1 MSGSATSRRA
11 TPAAPRLDGVT
22 PDPAAPRRV
31 RDRVAGQS
39 ALLLAVAGALLV
51 CLAWAIASPVFAYPD
66 EGAHVTR
73 AAAVVDGQ
81 VVAPDKPV
89 SKEGW
94 PIIRAPNSLAQS
106 IYRARCLWS
115 GYGHPNVAGSCAKPR
130 PPYRRM
136 TEVKNA
142 AGRYEPGYYGVV
154 GGPLRWAPTSNGVY
168 AARVVNA
175 VVCVLLLAVALFA
188 AGLGSRRRPWGPL
201 GLLTGLTPYVLYMGG
216 GINPSAWEICAAVA
230 TWAGVL
236 RLCADGVAR
245 KGLVA
250 ATTLAAAVLA
260 VSRPLGPLWLVLIAG
275 VAVAATPWAKL
286 RTLVHARVIQAA
298 IAVAGATCVASL
310 MWTVT
315 QTNASFDSSP
325 LRHPLPFGD
334 AFAQSFDRLPHRLE
348 ELVAVFGWLDVPVPW
363 ITVAVWIALTALLVG
378 AALRWGAGR
387 ARWTLGGLAVVTV
400 LVPALV
406 EAHMAT
412 RIGMVWQGR
421 YTLPLAVGLPLLAG
435 QLLDSRPSR
444 LLPPRWSL
452 PLAAGLAGIAQL
464 AAFVWALRRYEH
476 GVPGSLNPFTGAW
489 QPPGGPTLSIALF
502 AGGIAALCAG
512 IVLGRNSAE
521 SQVSPVMPSWA
532 GTGSNR
538 RPSAFQADAR
548 TD

>member
-1 MSGSATSRRA
+1 MSGLPTSRWPTLA
-11 TPAAPRLDGVT
+11 PPRLDGVT

-51 CLAWAIASPVFAYPD
+51 CLAWAIASPVFASPD

-115 GYGHPNVAGSCAKPR
+115 GYGHPNVPASCAKPL
-130 PPYRRM
+130 PPYRQM
-136 TEVKNA
+136 THVKNA
-142 AGRYEPGYYGVV
+142 AGRYEPAYYGVV
-154 GGPLRWAPTSNGVY
+154 GWPLRWAPTSKGVY
-168 AARVVNA
+168 AARAVNA
-175 VVCVLLLAVALFA
+175 LVCVLLLGVALVA
-188 AGLGSRRRPWGPL
+188 SGLGSRARPWWRL
-201 GLLTGLTPYVLYMGG
+201 ALLTALTPYVLYMGG

-236 RLCADGVAR
+236 RLCADGDAR

-250 ATTLAAAVLA
+250 ATTLAASVLA
-260 VSRPLGPLWLVLIAG
+260 VSRPLGPLWLLLIAG

-286 RTLVHARVIQAA
+286 RPLVHARAIQAA
-298 IAVAGATCVASL
+298 IAVAGASCVASL

-325 LRHPLPFGD
+325 LRHPLPFGN
-334 AFAQSFDRLPHRLE
+334 AFGESFDRLPHRLE
-348 ELVAVFGWLDVPVPW
+348 EMVAVFGWLDVPVPW
-363 ITVAVWIALTALLVG
+363 ITVAVWIALTALIVG
-378 AALRWGAGR
+378 AAMWRGAGR
-387 ARWTLGGLAVVTV
+387 AHWTLVGLAVLTL

-412 RIGMVWQGR
+412 RIGMVWQGL

-435 QLLDSRPSR
+435 HIMQERPSAFR
-444 LLPPRWSL
+444 LPRWLLPVAAA
-452 PLAAGLAGIAQL
+452 AAGVAQL
-464 AAFVWALRRYEH
+464 AAFIWALRRYEH

-502 AGGIAALCAG
+502 AAGIAALCAG
-512 IVLGRNSAE
+512 IVLGRD
-521 SQVSPVMPSWA
+521 
-532 GTGSNR
+532 T
-538 RPSAFQADAR
+538 ADER
-548 TD
+548 

>member
-31 RDRVAGQS
+31 RKRVAGQS

-81 VVAPDKPV
+81 VVVPDKPV

-115 GYGHPNVAGSCAKPR
+115 GYGHPNVPASCAKPL

-142 AGRYEPGYYGVV
+142 AGRYEPAYYGVV
-154 GGPLRWAPTSNGVY
+154 GWPLRWAPTSNGVY

-175 VVCVLLLAVALFA
+175 VVYVLLLAVALFA
-188 AGLGSRRRPWGPL
+188 AGLGTRRRPWWRL
-201 GLLTGLTPYVLYMGG
+201 GLLTALTPYVLYMGG

-230 TWAGVL
+230 AWAGVL

-286 RTLVHARVIQAA
+286 RALVHARVIQVA
-298 IAVAGATCVASL
+298 IAVAGASCVASV

-334 AFAQSFDRLPHRLE
+334 AFGQSFDRLPRRLE
-348 ELVAVFGWLDVPVPW
+348 EMVAVFGWLDVPVPW
-363 ITVAVWIALTALLVG
+363 ITVAIWIALTALLVG
-378 AALRWGAGR
+378 AALWRGAGR
-387 ARWTLGGLAVVTV
+387 ARWALIGLALVTV
-400 LVPALV
+400 LAPALV

-412 RIGMVWQGR
+412 RIGMVWQGG
-421 YTLPLAVGLPLLAG
+421 YTP
-435 QLLDSRPSR
+435 
-444 LLPPRWSL
+444 
-452 PLAAGLAGIAQL
+452 
-464 AAFVWALRRYEH
+464 
-476 GVPGSLNPFTGAW
+476 
-489 QPPGGPTLSIALF
+489 PPGGGPPPL
-502 AGGIAALCAG
+502 GGHIMEKGPGGLPPPPGGLPGC
-512 IVLGRNSAE
+512 
-521 SQVSPVMPSWA
+521 
-532 GTGSNR
+532 
-538 RPSAFQADAR
+538 
-548 TD
+548 

>member
-1 MSGSATSRRA
+1 MRERVLARSG
-11 TPAAPRLDGVT
+11 
-22 PDPAAPRRV
+22 
-31 RDRVAGQS
+31 
-39 ALLLAVAGALLV
+39 LLLAGAGALLV
-51 CLAWAIASPVFAYPD
+51 CLAWALSTPLFAYPD

-115 GYGHPNVAGSCAKPR
+115 GYGHPNVPASCARPL
-130 PPYRRM
+130 PPYRHM
-136 TEVKNA
+136 TEVRNA
-142 AGRYEPGYYGVV
+142 AGRYEPAYYGVV
-154 GGPLRWAPTSNGVY
+154 GWPLRWAPTSKGVY
-168 AARVVNA
+168 AARAVNA
-175 VVCVLLLAVALFA
+175 LVCVLLLGVALVA
-188 AGLGSRRRPWGPL
+188 SGLGSRGRPWWRL
-201 GLLTGLTPYVLYMGG
+201 ALLTALTPYVLYMGG

-236 RLCADGVAR
+236 RLCADVVAP
-245 KGLVA
+245 KALVA
-250 ATTLAAAVLA
+250 ATAASAVVLA

-275 VAVAATPWAKL
+275 VAVAATPWSRL
-286 RTLVHARVIQAA
+286 RRLIRARSLQVAL
-298 IAVAGATCVASL
+298 AVSALSCVASL
-310 MWTVT
+310 MWTIT
-315 QTNASFDSSP
+315 QTNASFDTQP

-363 ITVAVWIALTALLVG
+363 ITVVVWIALTALLLG
-378 AALRWGAGR
+378 AALWRGAGR
-387 ARWTLGGLAVVTV
+387 ARWTLLALAVLTV

-421 YTLPLAVGLPLLAG
+421 YTLPLAVGVPLLAG
-435 QLLDSRPSR
+435 QILHARPGPIT
-444 LLPPRWSL
+444 PPRWLL
-452 PLAAGLAGIAQL
+452 PVAASAAGVAQL

-489 QPPGGPTLSIALF
+489 QPPGGPVLSIVLF
-502 AGGIAALCAG
+502 AAGIAALCAG
-512 IVLGRNSAE
+512 VIVGRQAAE
-521 SQVSPVMPSWA
+521 EPASPAMPLWA
-532 GTGSNR
+532 GAGSNR

>member
-1 MSGSATSRRA
+1 MRFDPTARKRA
-11 TPAAPRLDGVT
+11 
-22 PDPAAPRRV
+22 
-31 RDRVAGQS
+31 RDRFAARSGP
-39 ALLLAVAGALLV
+39 LLALAGILLV

-81 VVAPDKPV
+81 VVAPDKPL

-106 IYRARCLWS
+106 IYRSRCLWS
-115 GYGHPNVAGSCAKPR
+115 GYGHPNIPASCSKPL

-136 TEVKNA
+136 TQVRNA
-142 AGRYEPGYYGVV
+142 AGRYEPAYYAVV
-154 GGPLRWAPTSNGVY
+154 GWPLRWAPTANGVY
-168 AARVVNA
+168 AARAVNA
-175 VVCVLLLAVALFA
+175 VVCALLLGVALLA
-188 AGLGSRRRPWGPL
+188 MGSRGRRWWQL
-201 GLLTGLTPYVLYMGG
+201 AVLTALTPYVLYTGG

-236 RLCADGVAR
+236 RLCADDLVR

-250 ATTLAAAVLA
+250 ATAVAAAVLGI
-260 VSRPLGPLWLVLIAG
+260 SRPLGPLWLVLIAA
-275 VAVAATPWAKL
+275 VAGAATPWAKV
-286 RTLVHARVIQAA
+286 RALVSTRAIQVAL
-298 IAVAGATCVASL
+298 AVTGVSCVASL

-315 QTNASFDSSP
+315 QTNASFDTQP

-334 AFAQSFDRLPHRLE
+334 AFGQSFDRLPHRLE
-348 ELVAVFGWLDVPVPW
+348 EMVAVFGWLDVPVPW

-378 AALRWGAGR
+378 AALWRGAGR
-387 ARWTLGGLAVVTV
+387 ARWTLLGLAVLTV

-421 YTLPLAVGLPLLAG
+421 YTLPLAVGVPLLAG
-435 QLLDSRPSR
+435 QILQARSTAIS
-444 LLPPRWSL
+444 PPRWML
-452 PLAAGLAGIAQL
+452 PVAASLAGIAQVT
-464 AAFVWALRRYEH
+464 AFIWALRRYEH

-489 QPPGGPTLSIALF
+489 LPPGGPVLVIALF
-502 AGGIAALCAG
+502 MVGIAALCAG
-512 IVLGRNSAE
+512 LAMTSPGWPASDGPE
-521 SQVSPVMPSWA
+521 SGPIKDEPSVEPLWA
-532 GTGSNR
+532 GAGSNR

>member
-94 PIIRAPNSLAQS
+94 PVIRAPNSLAQS

-115 GYGHPNVAGSCAKPR
+115 GYGHPNVPATCAKPL
-130 PPYRRM
+130 PPYRHM

-142 AGRYEPGYYGVV
+142 AGRYEPAYYGVV
-154 GGPLRWAPTSNGVY
+154 GWPLRWAPTSKGVY
-168 AARVVNA
+168 AARAVNA
-175 VVCVLLLAVALFA
+175 LVCVLLLGVALIA
-188 AGLGSRRRPWGPL
+188 TGLGSRGRPWWRL
-201 GLLTGLTPYVLYMGG
+201 ALLTALTPYVLYMGG

-236 RLCADGVAR
+236 RLCARGVAA
-245 KGLVA
+245 KALIA
-250 ATTLAAAVLA
+250 ATTASAVVLA
-260 VSRPLGPLWLVLIAG
+260 ISRPLGPLWLALIAG
-275 VAVAATPWAKL
+275 VAVAATPWTKL
-286 RTLVHARVIQAA
+286 RPLLRARSIQAA
-298 IAVAGATCVASL
+298 LAVSAVSCVASL
-310 MWTVT
+310 MWTIT

-325 LRHPLPFGD
+325 ARHPLPFGD
-334 AFAQSFDRLPHRLE
+334 AFTQSFDRLPHRLE
-348 ELVAVFGWLDVPVPW
+348 ELVAGFGWLDVPVPW

-378 AALRWGAGR
+378 AAIWRGAR
-387 ARWTLGGLAVVTV
+387 RPRWTLLGLAVTTL
-400 LVPALV
+400 LVPAVV
-406 EAHMAT
+406 EAHIAT

-421 YTLPLAVGLPLLAG
+421 YTLP
-435 QLLDSRPSR
+435 
-444 LLPPRWSL
+444 
-452 PLAAGLAGIAQL
+452 
-464 AAFVWALRRYEH
+464 
-476 GVPGSLNPFTGAW
+476 
-489 QPPGGPTLSIALF
+489 
-502 AGGIAALCAG
+502 
-512 IVLGRNSAE
+512 
-521 SQVSPVMPSWA
+521 
-532 GTGSNR
+532 
-538 RPSAFQADAR
+538 
-548 TD
+548 